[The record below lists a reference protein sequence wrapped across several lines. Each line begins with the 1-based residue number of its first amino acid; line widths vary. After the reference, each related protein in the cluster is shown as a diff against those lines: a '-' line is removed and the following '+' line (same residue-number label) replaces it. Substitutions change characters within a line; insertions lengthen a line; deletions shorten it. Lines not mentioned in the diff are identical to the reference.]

1 MDVDSVMKPEI
12 TYKINYQKSNK
23 KHLKDVVVEEIPVI
37 LENFTEL
44 KKQYKILVDS
54 HLRKNDYRKN
64 QGWEPLPMN

>member
-12 TYKINYQKSNK
+12 TYKINYKKSHK
-23 KHLKDVVVEEIPVI
+23 IHLKDVVEEIPVI

-44 KKQYKILVDS
+44 KKQYKMLIDS